1 MAKVGSIKLV
11 NQFADD
17 STRAVELG
25 PIDVTSDAF
34 VNAKANIKAID
45 PSTIASV
52 YLSDNGA
59 SYTGVAAAT
68 LVEIET
74 TEYNLNAVE
83 EETGGEG

>member
-1 MAKVGSIKLV
+1 MAKIGSIKLV

-17 STRAVELG
+17 STRAIELS

-34 VNAKANIKAID
+34 VNAKTNIKAIN
-45 PSTIASV
+45 PSTIAGI
-52 YLSDNGA
+52 YLSEDGA

-74 TEYNLNAVE
+74 TDFNLNDVD
-83 EETGGEG
+83 

>member
-1 MAKVGSIKLV
+1 MAKIGSIKLV

-17 STRAVELG
+17 STRAIELS

-34 VNAKANIKAID
+34 INAKTNIKAID
-45 PSTIASV
+45 PSTIAGI
-52 YLSDNGA
+52 YLSEDGA

-74 TEYNLNAVE
+74 TDFNLNDVD
-83 EETGGEG
+83 